1 LRPLRPVGA
10 RVHLLAAMVI
20 LALAC
25 VAVSALLFQRAVH
38 AELPGS
44 GDAELADRLDGRLL
58 EVGGLAGAFAIAVA
72 VLVTRWMA
80 APLHRLTDVARRMTQ
95 GELETRAAGSGG
107 GRELTELGDTLDRL
121 AAALKRQDEVR
132 RATAADVAHELRGA
146 LVGVVGRIE
155 AMKDGLVQDQRAT
168 LAAMELDARRLGRLV
183 DDIQLL
189 ADAQRPSLLVSKRPV
204 ELGEIVE
211 EVLLARLD
219 QFRSRSITVARRTA
233 PAWVEGDPERIAQVL
248 DNLLS
253 NALRYTDPGGRVFV
267 DLTATE
273 TEVILEVADSGVG
286 IAPEHVDRI
295 FDRFWRAPGASER
308 AAEGS
313 GVGLALVRD
322 LVRAHHGRIEVDSVR
337 GTGSRFRVILPRTAV
352 ARDDAPIVRE
362 PTPWGPGRPVGPTV
376 WRLRGAI
383 DLANAWQIQVA
394 VVEALP
400 EDGVDVVLDLDD
412 VEFIDVSGVG
422 ALVSVEAHVR
432 TRGGRTAIVANGQMQ
447 RLCRL
452 LGVDATL
459 DLVPTRSEAFA
470 SLAAPQSSEPVEPRL
485 VRSVDRPPSQ
495 RS

>member
-1 LRPLRPVGA
+1 
-10 RVHLLAAMVI
+10 
-20 LALAC
+20 
-25 VAVSALLFQRAVH
+25 
-38 AELPGS
+38 
-44 GDAELADRLDGRLL
+44 
-58 EVGGLAGAFAIAVA
+58 
-72 VLVTRWMA
+72 
-80 APLHRLTDVARRMTQ
+80 
-95 GELETRAAGSGG
+95 
-107 GRELTELGDTLDRL
+107 
-121 AAALKRQDEVR
+121 
-132 RATAADVAHELRGA
+132 
-146 LVGVVGRIE
+146 
-155 AMKDGLVQDQRAT
+155 
-168 LAAMELDARRLGRLV
+168 
-183 DDIQLL
+183 
-189 ADAQRPSLLVSKRPV
+189 
-204 ELGEIVE
+204 
-211 EVLLARLD
+211 
-219 QFRSRSITVARRTA
+219 
-233 PAWVEGDPERIAQVL
+233 
-248 DNLLS
+248 
-253 NALRYTDPGGRVFV
+253 
-267 DLTATE
+267 
-273 TEVILEVADSGVG
+273 
-286 IAPEHVDRI
+286 
-295 FDRFWRAPGASER
+295 
-308 AAEGS
+308 
-313 GVGLALVRD
+313 VRD

-470 SLAAPQSSEPVEPRL
+470 SLAAPRSSEPVEPRL
-485 VRSVDRPPSQ
+485 VGSVDRPPSQ